1 MVMKLT
7 VHQKQRKIGI
17 GLILF
22 SSLLWGTTGTAASL
36 IPNVSPLAI
45 GGFSMGLGGLLLAL
59 LARKTIIS
67 DRMILNENKWL
78 VCIGALALAVY
89 PLAFYTS
96 MKMAGVAIGTVVSIS
111 SAPLFVAIIER
122 LFSKNTTVDLLWT
135 FSLFIGTLGISLLVF
150 SDSPVAMESPELNH
164 HIGVSL
170 GLLAGLTYAIYAW
183 VARDLITK
191 GANSK
196 SAMGS
201 VFGLGA
207 VFLIPSLIF
216 TGSGLF
222 DTQLSTSVAL
232 YMALVP
238 MFLGYVCFGHG
249 LKVVSASQASL
260 LTLFEPVVATVFAVS
275 IVGER
280 IEALGW
286 IGIGLIMICLLL
298 QSHQPKRQSHLAL
311 QSE

>member
-1 MVMKLT
+1 MVMTLM

-45 GGFSMGLGGLLLAL
+45 GGFSMGLGGFLLAL

-122 LFSKNTTVDLLWT
+122 LFSKNTTVDLLWI

-150 SDSPVAMESPELNH
+150 SDSSVAMESSEINH
-164 HIGVSL
+164 HIGISL

-216 TGSGLF
+216 TGDGLF

-238 MFLGYVCFGHG
+238 MFLGYVCFGYG

-260 LTLFEPVVATVFAVS
+260 LTLFEPVVATVFALS

-280 IEALGW
+280 IEALGL
-286 IGIGLIMICLLL
+286 IGIGLIMMCLLL
-298 QSHQPKRQSHLAL
+298 QSYQPKSKSHLAL

>member
-7 VHQKQRKIGI
+7 IHQKQRKVGI

-150 SDSPVAMESPELNH
+150 SDSPVAMESPEVNH

-207 VFLIPSLIF
+207 VFLIPSLI
-216 TGSGLF
+216 L
-222 DTQLSTSVAL
+222 
-232 YMALVP
+232 
-238 MFLGYVCFGHG
+238 
-249 LKVVSASQASL
+249 
-260 LTLFEPVVATVFAVS
+260 PVVGYLT
-275 IVGER
+275 
-280 IEALGW
+280 
-286 IGIGLIMICLLL
+286 
-298 QSHQPKRQSHLAL
+298 HN
-311 QSE
+311 

>member
-1 MVMKLT
+1 MKHA
-7 VHQKQRKIGI
+7 VHQKQRQVGI

-45 GGFSMGLGGLLLAL
+45 GGFSMGFGGLLLAL
-59 LARKTIIS
+59 LARKTIIN
-67 DRMILNENKWL
+67 DKMILNENKRL

-122 LFSKNTTVDLLWT
+122 LFSTNTAVDSLWM
-135 FSLFIGTLGISLLVF
+135 FSLFIGTLGISLLAF
-150 SDSPVAMESPELNH
+150 SDSSVAIASSGISH
-164 HIGVSL
+164 HIGISL

-183 VARDLITK
+183 VAKDLITK
-191 GANSK
+191 GADSK

-216 TGSGLF
+216 TGDGLF

-238 MFLGYVCFGHG
+238 MFLGYVCFGYG

-280 IEALGW
+280 IEASGW
-286 IGIGLIMICLLL
+286 IGIGLIMTCLLV
-298 QSHQPKRQSHLAL
+298 QSYQPKSKSHLAL

>member
-1 MVMKLT
+1 MTLM

-45 GGFSMGLGGLLLAL
+45 GGFSMGLGGFLLAL

-122 LFSKNTTVDLLWT
+122 LFSKNTTVDLLWI

-150 SDSPVAMESPELNH
+150 SDSSVAMESSEINH
-164 HIGVSL
+164 HIGISL

-216 TGSGLF
+216 TGDGLF

-238 MFLGYVCFGHG
+238 MFLGYVCFGYG

-260 LTLFEPVVATVFAVS
+260 LTLFEPVVATVFALS

-280 IEALGW
+280 IEALGL
-286 IGIGLIMICLLL
+286 IGIGLIMMCLLL
-298 QSHQPKRQSHLAL
+298 QSYQPKSKSHLAL

>member
-7 VHQKQRKIGI
+7 IHQKQRKVGI

-67 DRMILNENKWL
+67 DRMILNENRWL

-122 LFSKNTTVDLLWT
+122 LYSKNNTVDLLWT
-135 FSLFIGTLGISLLVF
+135 FSLLIGTLGISLLVF
-150 SDSPVAMESPELNH
+150 SDSSVAIESSEIDH
-164 HIGVSL
+164 HIGISL

-191 GANSK
+191 GAHSK

-216 TGSGLF
+216 TGDGLF

-238 MFLGYVCFGHG
+238 MFLGYVCFGYG

-280 IEALGW
+280 IEASGW
-286 IGIGLIMICLLL
+286 VGIGLIMICLLL
-298 QSHQPKRQSHLAL
+298 QSHQPKSQSDLAL
-311 QSE
+311 QGE

>member
-1 MVMKLT
+1 MKLT
-7 VHQKQRKIGI
+7 IHQKQRKVGI

-67 DRMILNENKWL
+67 DRMILNENRWL

-122 LFSKNTTVDLLWT
+122 LYSKNNTVDLLWT
-135 FSLFIGTLGISLLVF
+135 FSLLIGTLGISLLVF
-150 SDSPVAMESPELNH
+150 SDSSVAIESSEIDH
-164 HIGVSL
+164 HIGISL

-191 GANSK
+191 GAHSK

-216 TGSGLF
+216 TGDGLF

-238 MFLGYVCFGHG
+238 MFLGYVCFGYG

-280 IEALGW
+280 IEASGW
-286 IGIGLIMICLLL
+286 VGIGLIMICLLL
-298 QSHQPKRQSHLAL
+298 QSHQPKSQSDLAL
-311 QSE
+311 QGE